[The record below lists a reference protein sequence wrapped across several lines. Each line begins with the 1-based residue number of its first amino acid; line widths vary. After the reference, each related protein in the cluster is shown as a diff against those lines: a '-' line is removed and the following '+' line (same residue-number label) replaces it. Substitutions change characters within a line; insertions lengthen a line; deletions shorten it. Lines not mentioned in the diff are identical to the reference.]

1 MNPRRLAAA
10 GLLGLAAIVWV
21 AGRPADKPAPTPAP
35 PPHDGLVLRGLFVGP
50 EAAADAASLS
60 ALCYSLGDI
69 VSWDAMQPQPR
80 LLTGVA
86 FDDLR
91 IAAREARLHGDSIGA
106 RQPRVR
112 DAVKAYLDA
121 KIGTSGG
128 PVTPES
134 RSAWAGAFNAIGRA
148 AEDAQR

>member
-1 MNPRRLAAA
+1 MSPQRIAAA
-10 GLLGLAAIVWV
+10 GLLAMAVVAWV
-21 AGRPADKPAPTPAP
+21 IGRPADKPAPAPPAP
-35 PPHDGLVLRGLFVGP
+35 DALVLRGLFVGP

-69 VSWDAMQPQPR
+69 VAWDAMQPVPR
-80 LLTGVA
+80 LQTGVA

-112 DAVKAYLDA
+112 DAVRVYLDA
-121 KIGTSGG
+121 KVGTSGG

-134 RSAWAGAFNAIGRA
+134 RSSWAAAFNEIGKA